1 MSVDPPILL
10 AIVALAGLL
19 TGTLADPLID
29 QLYSDPLLY
38 SPYGRCARC
47 NTRLLPF
54 GAIALIGYLR
64 WRAHCPHCGTRFPLR
79 SVLLPLAMAAF
90 FAGALLAHDDGR
102 RIGLTIVFGA
112 FALIFITTDV
122 ERRTL
127 SGRLMYA
134 ALAAAVIAGPFW
146 PHHGVINLYATG
158 AGILAGFAALRLLFG
173 LRLGLGDVKLATLLG
188 LTLGLPG
195 APIAFGIAVIA
206 ALGAAIVAAA
216 DSGRQTRALPY
227 GALLGI
233 GMIAALLWAEP
244 LARPF

>member
-1 MSVDPPILL
+1 MSVDPSILL
-10 AIVALAGLL
+10 ALVTMAGLL

-64 WRAHCPHCGTRFPLR
+64 WRAHCPHCRRRFPLR
-79 SVLLPLAMAAF
+79 SVLLPLTMAAF
-90 FAGALLAHDDGR
+90 FAVTLLAHDDAR
-102 RIGLTIVFGA
+102 RIGLTMLFGS

-134 ALAAAVIAGPFW
+134 ALAAAAIAGPFW

-158 AGILAGFAALRLLFG
+158 AGILAGFAGLRLFFG
-173 LRLGLGDVKLATLLG
+173 LRLGVGDVKMTALLG

-195 APIAFGIAVIA
+195 AAIAFGIAVIA
-206 ALGAAIVAAA
+206 ALGAIMVASA
-216 DSGRQTRALPY
+216 DSRPQMRALPY

-233 GMIAALLWAEP
+233 GMIAALLWAES
-244 LARPF
+244 LARVF

>member
-1 MSVDPPILL
+1 MGTDPLILALAAMAGVLIGTLVDPF
-10 AIVALAGLL
+10 
-19 TGTLADPLID
+19 ID

-38 SPYGRCARC
+38 SPFGRCSRC

-64 WRAHCPHCGTRFPLR
+64 WRGHCPHCRTRFPLR
-79 SVLLPLAMAAF
+79 SLWLPVAMAMF
-90 FAGALLAHDDGR
+90 FVATLVAHDGDTR
-102 RIGLTIVFGA
+102 RIGLTIFFGT
-112 FALIFITTDV
+112 FALIFLTTDV

-127 SGRLMYA
+127 SDRLMYP
-134 ALAAAVIAGPFW
+134 ALVAAVIAGPFW
-146 PHHGVINLYATG
+146 PNHGVVNFYATG
-158 AGILAGFAALRLLFG
+158 AGILATFLILHRLFG

-195 APIAFGIAVIA
+195 AAIAFAIAIIA
-206 ALGAAIVAAA
+206 ALGAITVAAS
-216 DSGRQTRALPY
+216 DSRRQIRAIPY

-244 LARPF
+244 LTRSF